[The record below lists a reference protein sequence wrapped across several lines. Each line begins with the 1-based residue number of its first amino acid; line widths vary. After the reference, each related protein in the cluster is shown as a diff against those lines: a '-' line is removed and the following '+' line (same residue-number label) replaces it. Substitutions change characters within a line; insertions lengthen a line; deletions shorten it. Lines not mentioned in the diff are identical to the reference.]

1 MDFDP
6 SKKKKV
12 VQKNSTEKT
21 KAWLLGLGL
30 DNKDGHVR
38 ITRGPNFQLLGGSTE
53 THEMMTETAVKVNE
67 ELLRRGK
74 RLQDVSPNE
83 FKDILDRIH

>member
-1 MDFDP
+1 MEQD
-6 SKKKKV
+6 SNKKKKAA
-12 VQKNSTEKT
+12 QPESAKNA

-38 ITRGPNFQLLGGSTE
+38 ITRGPNFQLLGGSGE